1 TVLGADVEIGDILN
15 SLNQVILPG
24 EGYMFIANNQG
35 NIFTHNDSKLLNQ
48 PVSKLGLNNNDI
60 TNAARSGT
68 ERRVSIS
75 GTDYVIYARPI
86 EGTKL

>member
-1 TVLGADVEIGDILN
+1 
-15 SLNQVILPG
+15 
-24 EGYMFIANNQG
+24 MFIANHQG
-35 NIFTHNDSKLLNQ
+35 NSFTHNDSKLLNHPFSQ
-48 PVSKLGLNNNDI
+48 LGLNNNDI

-86 EGTKL
+86 EGTKLTTVTVLDHNSLVAPLYDAVWDQ